1 MSSKLNKD
9 ENHISTDS
17 IADAAAKYTMSYMRK
32 KISNNDTKRASTATL
47 STQMSSEH
55 HILSTTTSFL
65 SSLPIQNFLLPD
77 FLNEDNKNE
86 KCETHSNSS
95 SLQSHDALMSE
106 LLESTQD
113 IIEFNELSVTTDIYV
128 GDEGSVTEDD
138 DSTDN
143 YDNNND
149 YNDENLNHCDNR
161 VKDISQTSID

>member
-9 ENHISTDS
+9 ENHLSTDS

-32 KISNNDTKRASTATL
+32 KVSNNETKRASTATL

-65 SSLPIQNFLLPD
+65 SSLPVQSFLLPD

-149 YNDENLNHCDNR
+149 YNDENLNHSDNR

>member
-1 MSSKLNKD
+1 MSSRLNKN

-32 KISNNDTKRASTATL
+32 KISNNETKRASTATL

-65 SSLPIQNFLLPD
+65 SSLPVQSFLLPD

-86 KCETHSNSS
+86 KCETHSNCS

-106 LLESTQD
+106 LLESTQN
-113 IIEFNELSVTTDIYV
+113 IIEFNDLSATTDIYV
-128 GDEGSVTEDD
+128 GDKGSVTEDD
-138 DSTDN
+138 EGVDN
-143 YDNNND
+143 YDDNND
-149 YNDENLNHCDNR
+149 YNDENSNHCDKR
-161 VKDISQTSID
+161 GKDVSQTAID

>member
-9 ENHISTDS
+9 ENHLSTDS

-32 KISNNDTKRASTATL
+32 KVSNNETKRASTATL

-65 SSLPIQNFLLPD
+65 SSLPVQSFLLPD

>member
-9 ENHISTDS
+9 ENHLSTDS

-32 KISNNDTKRASTATL
+32 KVSNNETKRASTATL

-65 SSLPIQNFLLPD
+65 SSLQVQSFLLPD
-77 FLNEDNKNE
+77 FLTEDNKNE

-106 LLESTQD
+106 SMESTQN
-113 IIEFNELSVTTDIYV
+113 ITGFNELSATTGIYV

-138 DSTDN
+138 ESTDN
-143 YDNNND
+143 YDDNND

>member
-1 MSSKLNKD
+1 
-9 ENHISTDS
+9 
-17 IADAAAKYTMSYMRK
+17 MSYMRK
-32 KISNNDTKRASTATL
+32 KISNNDTKRASTTTL

-65 SSLPIQNFLLPD
+65 SSLPVQSFLLPD

-149 YNDENLNHCDNR
+149 YNDENLNHSDNR

>member
-106 LLESTQD
+106 LLESTQA

>member
-9 ENHISTDS
+9 ENHLSTDS

-32 KISNNDTKRASTATL
+32 KVSNNETKRASTATL

-65 SSLPIQNFLLPD
+65 SSLPVQSFLLPD

-106 LLESTQD
+106 LLENTQD

-149 YNDENLNHCDNR
+149 YNDENLNHSDNR